1 MNMKKLNF
9 ESWYSNILE
18 AVNTKE
24 PVAVTTD
31 TETKGAKGPEVETD
45 SSSPSFS
52 REEIISDIDTIMTHL
67 SQLGTQVREELEND
81 DVFDVNEAGE
91 ETAMAK
97 VKDFLFAPKYRSM
110 QKKVN
115 KMKMNALDIQIT
127 ADNLSGAK
135 DSPEAAKKETLQTKK
150 KTIDAQ
156 IASLQTAVDDKAK
169 DRGSYVQ
176 KVLKSEKI
184 KGQMELVKRASGQED
199 DPAKK
204 KDLATSM
211 KELQKRFEEEQAAV
225 KDLKDKAE
233 PTPEEKAKAEQDKKD
248 AADAK
253 QKEAD
258 KKEKEA
264 ADAKIEDLTIKKGE
278 LKSKK
283 IAPEDKAAE
292 AQNNLSMA
300 QLDLEIAKLK
310 KDDKAI
316 ADAQG
321 RVGEFKQ
328 ALTDVKSGESTE
340 TKTDSTKDKLIAAAT
355 KTLDNAKQ
363 SGDEEAIKNAEKNLK
378 AVSDKLD
385 WQLQGTELG
394 RILEAEIKL
403 LDNQI
408 KLKESRYTSFSVAD
422 KFRQLLS

>member
-1 MNMKKLNF
+1 MKKLNF

-24 PVAVTTD
+24 PVAVTID

-45 SSSPSFS
+45 STSPSFS

-127 ADNLSGAK
+127 VDNLSGAK
-135 DSPEAAKKETLQTKK
+135 DSPEAAKKQTLKDKK
-150 KTIDAQ
+150 TTIDAQ

-184 KGQMELVKRASGQED
+184 KGQMALVKRASGQED

-204 KDLATSM
+204 KDLAASM
-211 KELQKRFEEEQAAV
+211 AELQKRFEEEQAAAAA
-225 KDLKDKAE
+225 LKDKAKEE
-233 PTPEEKAKAEQDKKD
+233 PKAEEPKREEPKVEEP
-248 AADAK
+248 K
-253 QKEAD
+253 VEEP
-258 KKEKEA
+258 KKEEPKVEEPKKEEPKVEEPKKEEPKKEEPKKEEPA
-264 ADAKIEDLTIKKGE
+264 KEKPTDGADDATKADREKKNSKEGMLDRYKE
-278 LKSKK
+278 L
-283 IAPEDKAAE
+283 
-292 AQNNLSMA
+292 
-300 QLDLEIAKLK
+300 LK
-310 KDDKAI
+310 KA
-316 ADAQG
+316 
-321 RVGEFKQ
+321 E
-328 ALTDVKSGESTE
+328 E
-340 TKTDSTKDKLIAAAT
+340 
-355 KTLDNAKQ
+355 
-363 SGDEEAIKNAEKNLK
+363 SGDEEKIKSIKDKIA
-378 AVSDKLD
+378 AVSAKES
-385 WQLQGTELG
+385 WQLEGTELG
-394 RILEAEIKL
+394 RIFEAELKL
-403 LDNQI
+403 LESQY
-408 KLKESRYTSFSVAD
+408 KLNESRYNNLSVTD

>member
-1 MNMKKLNF
+1 MKKLNF

-24 PVAVTTD
+24 PVAVTID

-45 SSSPSFS
+45 STSPSFS

-127 ADNLSGAK
+127 ADNLSGA
-135 DSPEAAKKETLQTKK
+135 SGTPEAAKKETLQTKK
-150 KTIDAQ
+150 KTIDSQ
-156 IASLQTAVDDKAK
+156 IANLQTAIDDKAK

-211 KELQKRFEEEQAAV
+211 KELQKRFEEEQKAV
-225 KDLKDKAE
+225 ADLKDKAE

-248 AADAK
+248 AADAT

-258 KKEKEA
+258 KKEKED
-264 ADAKIEDLTIKKGE
+264 ADAKIEELTIKKGE

-283 IAPEDKAAE
+283 IAPEDKAGE

-300 QLDLEIAKLK
+300 QIDLAIAKLK

-316 ADAQG
+316 TDAQT

-328 ALTDVKSGESTE
+328 ALTDVKSEEPAE
-340 TKTDSTKDKLIAAAT
+340 TTKDGAKDKLIAAAT
-355 KTLDNAKQ
+355 RTLDNAKK
-363 SGDEEAIKNAEKNLK
+363 SGDEEAIKKAEKNLK

-394 RILEAEIKL
+394 RMLEAEINL
-403 LDNQI
+403 LNNQI
-408 KLKESRYTSFSVAD
+408 KLNESRYTNISVAD
-422 KFRQLLS
+422 KFRHLLG

>member
-1 MNMKKLNF
+1 MEKLNF

-67 SQLGTQVREELEND
+67 SQLGTQVREELENEHIL
-81 DVFDVNEAGE
+81 DVNEAGE

-127 ADNLSGAK
+127 ADNLSGKAGT
-135 DSPEAAKKETLQTKK
+135 PEAAKKETLGTKK

-156 IASLQTAVDDKAK
+156 IANLQTAIDDKAK

-204 KDLATSM
+204 KDLSTSM

-248 AADAK
+248 AADAT

-264 ADAKIEDLTIKKGE
+264 ADAKIEELTIKKGE

-328 ALTDVKSGESTE
+328 ALADVKSEEPTE

-355 KTLDNAKQ
+355 KTLEKAKE
-363 SGDEEAIKNAEKNLK
+363 SGDEEAIKKAEKNLE
-378 AVSDKLD
+378 AVSAKES

>member
-1 MNMKKLNF
+1 MKKLNF

-24 PVAVTTD
+24 PVAVTID

-45 SSSPSFS
+45 STSPSFS

-127 ADNLSGAK
+127 VDNLSGAK
-135 DSPEAAKKETLQTKK
+135 DSPEAAKKQTLKDKK
-150 KTIDAQ
+150 TTIDAQ

-184 KGQMELVKRASGQED
+184 KGQMALVKRASGQED

-204 KDLATSM
+204 KDLAASM
-211 KELQKRFEEEQAAV
+211 AELQKRFEEEQAAAAA
-225 KDLKDKAE
+225 LKDKAKEE
-233 PTPEEKAKAEQDKKD
+233 PKAEEPKREEPKVEEP
-248 AADAK
+248 K
-253 QKEAD
+253 VEEP
-258 KKEKEA
+258 KKEEPKVEEPKKEEPKVEEPKKEEPKKEEPKKEEPA
-264 ADAKIEDLTIKKGE
+264 KEKPTDGADDATKADREKKNSKEGMLDRYKE
-278 LKSKK
+278 L
-283 IAPEDKAAE
+283 
-292 AQNNLSMA
+292 
-300 QLDLEIAKLK
+300 LK
-310 KDDKAI
+310 KA
-316 ADAQG
+316 
-321 RVGEFKQ
+321 E
-328 ALTDVKSGESTE
+328 E
-340 TKTDSTKDKLIAAAT
+340 
-355 KTLDNAKQ
+355 
-363 SGDEEAIKNAEKNLK
+363 SGDEEKIKSIKDKIA
-378 AVSDKLD
+378 AVSAKES
-385 WQLQGTELG
+385 WQLEGTELG
-394 RILEAEIKL
+394 RIFEAELKL
-403 LDNQI
+403 LESQY
-408 KLKESRYTSFSVAD
+408 KLNESRYNNLSVAD

>member
-1 MNMKKLNF
+1 MKKLNF

-24 PVAVTTD
+24 PVAVTID

-45 SSSPSFS
+45 STSPSFS

-127 ADNLSGAK
+127 ADNLSGA
-135 DSPEAAKKETLQTKK
+135 SGTPEAAKKETLQTKK
-150 KTIDAQ
+150 KTIDSQ
-156 IASLQTAVDDKAK
+156 IANLQTAIDDKAK

-211 KELQKRFEEEQAAV
+211 KELQKRFEEEQKAV
-225 KDLKDKAE
+225 ADLKDKAE

-248 AADAK
+248 AAEAT

-258 KKEKEA
+258 KKEKED
-264 ADAKIEDLTIKKGE
+264 ADAKIEELTIKKGE

-283 IAPEDKAAE
+283 IAPEDKAGE

-300 QLDLEIAKLK
+300 QIDLAIAKLK

-316 ADAQG
+316 TDAQT

-328 ALTDVKSGESTE
+328 ALTDVKSEEPAE
-340 TKTDSTKDKLIAAAT
+340 TTKDGAKDKLIAAAT
-355 KTLDNAKQ
+355 KTLDNAKK
-363 SGDEEAIKNAEKNLK
+363 SGDEEAIKKAEKNLQ

-394 RILEAEIKL
+394 RMLEAEINL
-403 LDNQI
+403 LNNQI
-408 KLKESRYTSFSVAD
+408 KLNESRYTNISVAD
-422 KFRQLLS
+422 KFRHLLG

>member
-1 MNMKKLNF
+1 MKKLNF

-24 PVAVTTD
+24 PVAVTID

-45 SSSPSFS
+45 STSPSFS

-127 ADNLSGAK
+127 ADNLSGA
-135 DSPEAAKKETLQTKK
+135 SGTPEAAKKETLQTKK
-150 KTIDAQ
+150 KTIDSQ
-156 IASLQTAVDDKAK
+156 IANLQTAIDDKAK

-211 KELQKRFEEEQAAV
+211 KELQKRFEEEQKAV
-225 KDLKDKAE
+225 ADLKDKAE

-248 AADAK
+248 AAEAT

-258 KKEKEA
+258 KKEKED
-264 ADAKIEDLTIKKGE
+264 ADAKIEELTIKKGE

-283 IAPEDKAAE
+283 IAPEDKAGE

-300 QLDLEIAKLK
+300 QIDLAIAKLK

-316 ADAQG
+316 TDAQT

-328 ALTDVKSGESTE
+328 ALTDVKSEEPAE
-340 TKTDSTKDKLIAAAT
+340 TTKDGAKDKLIAAAT
-355 KTLDNAKQ
+355 KTLDNAKK
-363 SGDEEAIKNAEKNLK
+363 SGDEEAIKKAEKNLK

-394 RILEAEIKL
+394 RMLEAEINL
-403 LDNQI
+403 LNNQI
-408 KLKESRYTSFSVAD
+408 KLNESRYTNISVAD
-422 KFRQLLS
+422 KFRHLLG